1 MQRSDFSEMHCS
13 VARTLDIVGDRWTP
27 LVLRDVAL
35 GVTRFD
41 AIQRDLG
48 LSRKV
53 LAQRLAHLV
62 DHGVVEK
69 VPYQQNPVRHDYLLT
84 EKGRDLAM
92 VLVAIQTFGDRWT
105 FGPSGPPVQWR
116 HLACGEIAG
125 VVHACSHCGEQVAV
139 GDAVPVKG
147 PSFEE
152 ADSPELSAAID
163 RFAGLVELAGR

>member
-1 MQRSDFSEMHCS
+1 MQRADFSEMHCS
-13 VARTLDIVGDRWTP
+13 VARTLDIIGDRWTP
-27 LVLRDVAL
+27 LILRDVAL

-62 DHGVVEK
+62 DHEVVEK
-69 VPYQQNPVRHDYLLT
+69 VAYQEHPVRHDYVLT
-84 EKGRDLAM
+84 AKGRDLAM
-92 VLVAIQTFGDRWT
+92 VLIAIQSFGDTWM
-105 FGPSGPPVQWR
+105 FGPSGPPLQWQ
-116 HLACGEIAG
+116 HLACGQVAG
-125 VVHACSHCGEQVAV
+125 VVHACEHCGEPVAV

-152 ADSPELSAAID
+152 ADAPELSAAID
-163 RFAGLVELAGR
+163 AFAELVGR